1 MFHHRAA
8 KPVVQNM
15 ILDRA
20 DDFHTASEKFERPS
34 VHRLDP
40 ARIDQRNGNSFL
52 FKLPRGFFG
61 NLKHV
66 AQSKDRHVAPM
77 LHDFR
82 LADLEKFRFRFDLS
96 ACPRTS
102 WIANSDWTGA

>member
-8 KPVVQNM
+8 KPVMQNM

-20 DDFHTASEKFERPS
+20 DDFDAASEKFERPG

-40 ARIDQRNGNSFL
+40 AWIDQRNGNSFL
-52 FKLPRGFFG
+52 FQFARGFFG

-66 AQSKDRHVAPM
+66 AQPKDRHLAAV

-82 LADLEKFRFRFDLS
+82 LANLEKFWFRLDL
-96 ACPRTS
+96 RTCS
-102 WIANSDWTGA
+102 